1 MRLDNTT
8 TWVIK
13 SLSAEQVNQS
23 QKSSNHGNCV
33 VSDKVLKLCPNCDRI
48 YERLVVAKAKYDKYY
63 VDFPKYGKKTKVC
76 LHCSKDKTN
85 WVSPHDPGD
94 EHQYGP
100 LMYKVKQKP
109 FKKNKKVSYVQV
121 LKNLKRKEK

>member
-33 VSDKVLKLCPNCDRI
+33 VSDKVLKLCPNCDRV
-48 YERLVVAKAKYDKYY
+48 YERLVVVKAKYDKYY

-94 EHQYGP
+94 EHQFTYQ
-100 LMYKVKQKP
+100 VKKEAP
-109 FKKNKKVSYVQV
+109 RKKKKVSYVQV